1 MPKASAAQVSAKKEA
16 AANALKRNQACHQ
29 CRKKKLKCDAQ
40 SPCSTCAKTH
50 AFAVRMN
57 PATAPAEP
65 QCTYDSAAAMDSA
78 RLQELEAKIAS
89 LEGIITSQ
97 LPGVLNPQPVQ
108 TDSPGLELPTGL
120 PSVSPPSA
128 TLWNST
134 PSSSYATSPPNSDRF
149 GTMPYQSDPTLTM
162 LSGLSSVSSP
172 TMQQPHTPLLSGP
185 ASGSHA
191 DLLMDFNSMT
201 HNSDSTAPNQPY
213 SFTPP
218 PLFQIIDPS
227 WPEKIPPPE
236 LLHHLVETFFAC
248 VPHAHRVIHRP
259 TFMNSL
265 LEHPS
270 SFNFPHP
277 VVLHAICAISS
288 LYTPVV
294 TDGSERNMWHV
305 GPDMLFNS
313 AVAPKLRG
321 EWDPTCPPDPSIYV
335 PMDDRT
341 TKIEESG
348 FGMKH
353 AEWCMD
359 GWLEPARTG
368 QKIMQL
374 LQSQLIITWYFYSVG
389 RAVDIQL
396 FVSIGSICRLVI
408 PIGLNAVDPWGPLSR
423 QPYKALVMG
432 PLNPTPEQEET
443 YRNIFWLWVPL
454 PPSSH
459 YSKMSRM
466 LFYMWQLDHI
476 PTLYVRDD
484 DVSQY
489 LPIRSI
495 DFPGQFIPLA
505 DRQRLNTP
513 KAVVIHPPALTDS
526 FTLYIKAC
534 VLLGKVKTFNYRFK
548 TKFEDSVGG
557 APDPR
562 ETTQFQVLD
571 SVLQKFKTSFPKE
584 LREPMSGDG
593 KMDPTLHMALLL
605 PHVATI
611 VLHDPHADVNSPNC
625 MSADRI
631 LAAARAILD
640 SLYKLTATTFDLLL
654 LDHACSFCWFVC
666 ATTLM
671 RFLKAK
677 ILADDEAGVGKL
689 SSEIQVVR
697 FMLGNLGSRT
707 ICGLRQIMILE
718 DLYAND
724 ILPLLSEGHAS
735 PAVISPVVTSR
746 APAKFAE
753 YAKKVTTPEPKRSE
767 GGFCPV

>member
-1 MPKASAAQVSAKKEA
+1 M
-16 AANALKRNQACHQ
+16 
-29 CRKKKLKCDAQ
+29 
-40 SPCSTCAKTH
+40 
-50 AFAVRMN
+50 
-57 PATAPAEP
+57 
-65 QCTYDSAAAMDSA
+65 
-78 RLQELEAKIAS
+78 
-89 LEGIITSQ
+89 G
-97 LPGVLNPQPVQ
+97 
-108 TDSPGLELPTGL
+108 
-120 PSVSPPSA
+120 
-128 TLWNST
+128 
-134 PSSSYATSPPNSDRF
+134 
-149 GTMPYQSDPTLTM
+149 
-162 LSGLSSVSSP
+162 
-172 TMQQPHTPLLSGP
+172 
-185 ASGSHA
+185 
-191 DLLMDFNSMT
+191 
-201 HNSDSTAPNQPY
+201 
-213 SFTPP
+213 
-218 PLFQIIDPS
+218 
-227 WPEKIPPPE
+227 
-236 LLHHLVETFFAC
+236 
-248 VPHAHRVIHRP
+248 
-259 TFMNSL
+259 
-265 LEHPS
+265 
-270 SFNFPHP
+270 HP

-443 YRNIFWLWVPL
+443 YRNIFWLTYATERILSAGTVWPL
-454 PPSSH
+454 C
-459 YSKMSRM
+459 
-466 LFYMWQLDHI
+466 LQ
-476 PTLYVRDD
+476 DD